1 MIFYFI
7 LSFFIIFSAFF
18 IFVSNPLSLTEEISS
33 NKIHIRPAKLIGGL
47 IIYFTI
53 VSTLFIYETSYLF
66 RYSIIV
72 SSVIL
77 LIGVADDI
85 YNISYAK
92 RIFFQIF
99 ISSLIVGNGLII
111 KDLGYLLDD
120 YSILYLG
127 YFAYLITILSIV
139 GLTNALNFIDGID
152 GLASSV
158 ILNSIFTIILFNYFS
173 GYFFSEII
181 YNELII
187 IITTISLFLILN
199 ISNLF
204 KFKIFLGD
212 AGSNFLGF
220 FLATLLILYTMEESR
235 LFHPV
240 LAPWCVCY
248 PVYDMLNVILQRVSK
263 RKNPF
268 LRDNS
273 HLHTSLFLLF
283 RKNQIKVLIFI
294 IFFSMIMSLIGLV
307 FFIFLGP
314 LFSLLSFIILFIP
327 YFIINIY
334 LSEHVENQ
342 RN

>member
-1 MIFYFI
+1 MIFFFI

-18 IFVSNPLSLTEEISS
+18 ILISNAINLTEEISS
-33 NKIHIRPAKLIGGL
+33 NKIHIKPAKLVGGL

-53 VSTLFIYETSYLF
+53 ISTLFIYETSYLF
-66 RYSIIV
+66 RYSIVV

-77 LIGVADDI
+77 LIGLVDDI
-85 YNISYAK
+85 YNISYVK

-99 ISSLIVGNGLII
+99 ISSLIVGNGLLIR
-111 KDLGYLLDD
+111 DLGYLLDNN
-120 YSILYLG
+120 SIFYLG

-139 GLTNALNFIDGID
+139 GLTNAINFIDGID
-152 GLASSV
+152 GLASAV
-158 ILNSIFTIILFNYFS
+158 ILNSIFTIILFHYFA
-173 GYFFSEII
+173 GFFYGEII
-181 YNELII
+181 HNELII
-187 IITTISLFLILN
+187 IIITISLFLLLN
-199 ISNLF
+199 ITNIF

-220 FLATLLILYTMEESR
+220 FLANLLILYTMQENR

-273 HLHTSLFLLF
+273 HLHTTLFLLF

-294 IFFSMIMSLIGLV
+294 IFFSMIMSFLGLAL
-307 FFIFLGP
+307 FIFIGP

-327 YFIINIY
+327 YFLINKY
-334 LSEHVENQ
+334 LFQNVENQ
-342 RN
+342 RS